1 MQRVIGIM
9 AVVVLLAGCGS
20 GDFAIGPGAADFE
33 AKLCKDYHLYRTSA
47 SEVYVAPEGGDRA
60 IPAEVVELGYDQRF
74 IIAKQSYLTHPPRN
88 NPYREPDPVVFNY
101 WILDVTVP
109 QTYGPL
115 TEDNFR
121 RKRKE
126 LGVPHD
132 LTMKDVD
139 SYRH

>member
-9 AVVVLLAGCGS
+9 AVVVLLAGCERRFRDRSRRGC
-20 GDFAIGPGAADFE
+20 FE

-88 NPYREPDPVVFNY
+88 N
-101 WILDVTVP
+101 
-109 QTYGPL
+109 Q
-115 TEDNFR
+115 
-121 RKRKE
+121 
-126 LGVPHD
+126 
-132 LTMKDVD
+132 
-139 SYRH
+139 